1 MRSVPWPRK
10 VSASKLALRQDTRP
24 LDQSVEVLEPGGN
37 RVRLVEP
44 ACERDRVPEAVD
56 VGLAVDLLGPALVG
70 TADADPGAAALVDQ
84 PLRDPAHGRRGR
96 ERVRDPFRIETAE
109 RVGAGEPERVDTG
122 GLAPAPLLDPRLLPV
137 GCPADRLARRELDV
151 VGHDLEVLVVELDL
165 PRAELVRCARDRP
178 HELGVLDQSPDHH
191 VAARLQI
198 RADSQREVRVA
209 LEQVAAGS
217 TRHGRLGM
225 IEKSRCRSWKPGC
238 RRRRRPCSS
247 WSRSTSTRSRSRWSS
262 RTATGSGRRR
272 WRSSRSRRGGPSTT
286 ARSAS
291 PETASRPRTTG
302 SGAGPSYSRARRP
315 ARRPSTSRAW
325 NAEACYALDPGDNIV
340 ELIAH
345 HELPEESPEEG
356 PFSGAELLGV
366 CEVGLVVPDQREAA
380 RALEPLGIGLWD
392 GTLDVPERLAF
403 MGGRDG
409 VLILTRPGRGWMPTG
424 RPAEM
429 HPVEAVVADPRG
441 VEVTLPGTGHV
452 VRTIVAP
459 QV

>member
-1 MRSVPWPRK
+1 MQILETRLQTA
-10 VSASKLALRQDTRP
+10 ASTLLELESFYLDALALEVVESHGYRVGTTTLAFQPVEAGRP
-24 LDQSVEVLEPGGN
+24 FYHCAL
-37 RVRLVEP
+37 
-44 ACERDRVPEAVD
+44 RVPRNRF
-56 VGLAVDLLGPALVG
+56 
-70 TADADPGAAALVDQ
+70 AAAHDWL
-84 PLRDPAHGRRGR
+84 GR
-96 ERVRDPFRIETAE
+96 
-109 RVGAGEPERVDTG
+109 
-122 GLAPAPLLDPRLLPV
+122 
-137 GCPADRLARRELDV
+137 
-151 VGHDLEVLVVELDL
+151 
-165 PRAELVRCARDRP
+165 RAELLP
-178 HELGVLDQSPDHH
+178 SE
-191 VAARLQI
+191 
-198 RADSQREVRVA
+198 
-209 LEQVAAGS
+209 
-217 TRHGRLGM
+217 
-225 IEKSRCRSWKPGC
+225 
-238 RRRRRPCSS
+238 
-247 WSRSTSTRSRSRWSS
+247 
-262 RTATGSGRRR
+262 ATGE
-272 WRSSRSRRGGPSTT
+272 TT
-286 ARSAS
+286 FDFS
-291 PETASRPRTTG
+291 
-302 SGAGPSYSRARRP
+302 
-315 ARRPSTSRAW
+315 AW

-345 HELPEESPEEG
+345 HELPEESPEKG